1 MITRKVSNLSTKSY
15 KTKILNF
22 SENVLNLGYQSEGV
36 NLDISISLSSSDEED
51 YIDSNKVFDPKYN
64 QTLVAFDEESANKL
78 WKGRQ
83 AEYLRK

>member
-1 MITRKVSNLSTKSY
+1 MLSFTK
-15 KTKILNF
+15 
-22 SENVLNLGYQSEGV
+22 NVYNLGHQSEGV
-36 NLDISISLSSSDEED
+36 DLDISISLSSSDEED

-83 AEYLRK
+83 AENLRK